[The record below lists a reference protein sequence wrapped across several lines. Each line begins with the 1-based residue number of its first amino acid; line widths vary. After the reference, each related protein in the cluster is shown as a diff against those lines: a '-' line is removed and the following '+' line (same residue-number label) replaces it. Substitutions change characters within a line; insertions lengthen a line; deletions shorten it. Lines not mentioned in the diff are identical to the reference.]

1 MECPICGST
10 RVQYR
15 SKNTQTLIIKYK
27 CLRCNQIFEIPE
39 DEIMSEYI
47 I

>member
-10 RVQYR
+10 NIQYR
-15 SKNTQTLIIKYK
+15 SKNTQMLIIKYK
-27 CLRCNQIFEIPE
+27 CIDCKQIFEIPK
-39 DEIMSEYI
+39 DELISDYI